1 MINVSLG
8 ERPVRL
14 RGRGGSASVSKRR
27 AAHVQSRI
35 LTHHHKGEK
44 SRAKEQMQRAA
55 CIGTL
60 GGISVTGSWMLGP
73 KRPPKVSIQSLAR
86 VEIAVLKSKMIS
98 ERYNTQST
106 QQNGFVRCVSMA
118 IISTTH

>member
-35 LTHHHKGEK
+35 FKGEK